1 MADVAAH
8 AQVLALDLPGFG
20 GSDKPRRGG
29 FGFADFAGAID
40 GFLAALGVNELA
52 VAGHDLGGPIAMH
65 WALRNPGRV
74 RGVAMLNTLLY
85 PDFHPSVFEFVTT
98 PATRDELTAPEGL
111 AGLMR
116 AGVANGVLPDDV
128 LAAVAARSPTPTTG

>member
-1 MADVAAH
+1 
-8 AQVLALDLPGFG
+8 
-20 GSDKPRRGG
+20 
-29 FGFADFAGAID
+29 
-40 GFLAALGVNELA
+40 
-52 VAGHDLGGPIAMH
+52 
-65 WALRNPGRV
+65 
-74 RGVAMLNTLLY
+74 MLNTLLY